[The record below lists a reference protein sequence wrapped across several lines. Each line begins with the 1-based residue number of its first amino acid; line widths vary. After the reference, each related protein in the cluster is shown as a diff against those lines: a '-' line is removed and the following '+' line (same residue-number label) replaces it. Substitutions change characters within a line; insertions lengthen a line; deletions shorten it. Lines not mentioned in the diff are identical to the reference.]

1 MIQVTCAV
9 IFSNNKVFVAR
20 RGEHPHHAFQWEFPG
35 GKVKPGE
42 SEEQSIFREIKEEL
56 DVDVEIAEQM
66 TPVDFDY
73 GFRKIRLIPFLCFLK
88 DGEITLNEHIDYRWV
103 EWQELENMNLSEA
116 DEKLFS
122 LPQNRQLLEKY
133 SGEKMNNSG

>member
-9 IFSNNKVFVAR
+9 IFRNKKVLIAR

-35 GKVKPGE
+35 GKVKLGE

-56 DVDVEIAEQM
+56 DVDMEITEQM

-73 GFRKIRLIPFLCFLK
+73 GFIKIRLIPFLCFLK
-88 DGEITLNEHIDYRWV
+88 DGEITLNDHIDCRWV
-103 EWQELENMNLSEA
+103 KWQELE
-116 DEKLFS
+116 K
-122 LPQNRQLLEKY
+122 
-133 SGEKMNNSG
+133 